1 MSLAELPT
9 ENQQPFTTPEE
20 STRDNFIFDNQL
32 NDRMADSMFMYA
44 VTTGIFAFLVA
55 ILFASRGARKRHGP
69 VEEVPESHSSGGGS
83 EGEGRRV
90 KKFRSDGTH
99 VYD

>member
-1 MSLAELPT
+1 
-9 ENQQPFTTPEE
+9 
-20 STRDNFIFDNQL
+20 
-32 NDRMADSMFMYA
+32 MADSMFMYA
-44 VTTGIFAFLVA
+44 VTTGIFAF
-55 ILFASRGARKRHGP
+55 LFASRGARKRHGP

-90 KKFRSDGTH
+90 KKFRSDGTP